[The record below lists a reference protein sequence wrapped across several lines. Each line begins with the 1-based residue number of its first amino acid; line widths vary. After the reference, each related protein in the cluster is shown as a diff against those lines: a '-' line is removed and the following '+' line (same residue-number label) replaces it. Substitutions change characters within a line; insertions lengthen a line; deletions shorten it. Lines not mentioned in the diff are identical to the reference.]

1 MRTDVIYTIR
11 QMSQVIKDKG
21 TMDELVI
28 QLLGGSACAYTQNWV
43 PIFTMNELFRPDT
56 DDRFYTVLKFIQD
69 KGFDPDD
76 YYVTML
82 HSNYIVANVIR
93 VTDETC
99 EQIYHATG
107 IDEFL
112 VFRPK
117 SLPLYAHGSVR
128 AALWDAVSS
137 TFEVKTEDEHKYRI
151 TYKEIEYGAATIEKL
166 IDPWLAD
173 ESRKGK
179 PCAII
184 IPDTDIWISDTTK
197 IREGFFNKY
206 TDQGHIIVNHNE
218 CIISETRCLPDDRG
232 YRLKLQSKQE
242 DNTNE
247 NTKIKRN
254 RTSDVAT

>member
-1 MRTDVIYTIR
+1 MRTDAIYTIR

-28 QLLGGSACAYTQNWV
+28 QLLGGSACAYTRNWV
-43 PIFTMNELFRPDT
+43 PIFTMNELFKSDT

-82 HSNYIVANVIR
+82 HSNYIVANVIH

-117 SLPLYAHGSVR
+117 SLPLYAHDSVR

-137 TFEVKTEDEHKYRI
+137 TFEVKTKDGHKYRI

-173 ESRKGK
+173 DSRKGK
-179 PCAII
+179 HCAIV
-184 IPDTDIWISDTTK
+184 IPDTDIWISDSIK
-197 IREGFFNKY
+197 IRECFFKKY
-206 TDQGHIIVNHNE
+206 MDQGHTIVNHNE
-218 CIISETRCLPDDRG
+218 CVIGETRCLPDDRG
-232 YRLKLQSKQE
+232 YRLKLQSE
-242 DNTNE
+242 
-247 NTKIKRN
+247 
-254 RTSDVAT
+254 

>member
-1 MRTDVIYTIR
+1 MRTDVIYTIG

-28 QLLGGSACAYTQNWV
+28 QLLGGSARGYTWNWV
-43 PIFTMNELFRPDT
+43 PIFTMNELFKPDT

-82 HSNYIVANVIR
+82 YSNYITANITR

-117 SLPLYAHGSVR
+117 SLPLYAHSSVR
-128 AALWDAVSS
+128 AVLQDEVSS
-137 TFEVKTEDEHKYRI
+137 TFEMKTEDGHGYRI
-151 TYKEIEYGAATIEKL
+151 TYKEIEYGAATIEKV

-173 ESRKGK
+173 DSRKGK
-179 PCAII
+179 HCAII

-197 IREGFFNKY
+197 IRECFFKKY
-206 TDQGHIIVNHNE
+206 MDQGHIIVNHNE
-218 CIISETRCLPDDRG
+218 CVISETRCLPDDRG
-232 YRLKLQSKQE
+232 YRLKLQSK
-242 DNTNE
+242 
-247 NTKIKRN
+247 
-254 RTSDVAT
+254 

>member
-1 MRTDVIYTIR
+1 MRTDAIYTIR

-28 QLLGGSACAYTQNWV
+28 QLLGGSACAYTRNWV
-43 PIFTMNELFRPDT
+43 PIFTMNELFKSDT

-82 HSNYIVANVIR
+82 HSNYIVANVIH

-137 TFEVKTEDEHKYRI
+137 TFEVKTKDGHKYRI

-173 ESRKGK
+173 DSRKGK
-179 PCAII
+179 HCAII
-184 IPDTDIWISDTTK
+184 IPDTDIWISDSTK
-197 IREGFFNKY
+197 IRECFFKKY
-206 TDQGHIIVNHNE
+206 MDQGHIIVNHNE
-218 CIISETRCLPDDRG
+218 CVIGETRCLPDDRG
-232 YRLKLQSKQE
+232 YRLKLQSK
-242 DNTNE
+242 
-247 NTKIKRN
+247 
-254 RTSDVAT
+254 

>member
-11 QMSQVIKDKG
+11 QMSQIIKDKG

-28 QLLGGSACAYTQNWV
+28 QLLGGSACAYTRNWV
-43 PIFTMNELFRPDT
+43 PIFTMNELFKSDT

-82 HSNYIVANVIR
+82 HSNYIVANVIH

-137 TFEVKTEDEHKYRI
+137 TFEVKTKDGHKYRI

-173 ESRKGK
+173 DSRKGK
-179 PCAII
+179 HCAII
-184 IPDTDIWISDTTK
+184 IPDTDIWISDSTK
-197 IREGFFNKY
+197 IRECFFKKY
-206 TDQGHIIVNHNE
+206 MDQGHIIVNHNE
-218 CIISETRCLPDDRG
+218 CVISETRCLPDDRG
-232 YRLKLQSKQE
+232 YRLKLQSK
-242 DNTNE
+242 
-247 NTKIKRN
+247 
-254 RTSDVAT
+254 

>member
-1 MRTDVIYTIR
+1 MRTDAIYTIR

-28 QLLGGSACAYTQNWV
+28 QLLGGSACAYTRNWV
-43 PIFTMNELFRPDT
+43 PIFTMNELFKSDT

-82 HSNYIVANVIR
+82 HSNYIVANVIH

-137 TFEVKTEDEHKYRI
+137 TFEVKTKDGHKYRI

-166 IDPWLAD
+166 IDPWLTD
-173 ESRKGK
+173 DSRKGK
-179 PCAII
+179 HCAII
-184 IPDTDIWISDTTK
+184 IPDTDIWISDSTK
-197 IREGFFNKY
+197 IRECFFKKY
-206 TDQGHIIVNHNE
+206 MDQGHIIVNHNE
-218 CIISETRCLPDDRG
+218 CVISETRCLPDDRG
-232 YRLKLQSKQE
+232 YRLKLQSK
-242 DNTNE
+242 
-247 NTKIKRN
+247 
-254 RTSDVAT
+254 

>member
-1 MRTDVIYTIR
+1 MRTDAIYTIR
-11 QMSQVIKDKG
+11 QMSQDIKDKG

-28 QLLGGSACAYTQNWV
+28 QLLGGSACAYTRNWV
-43 PIFTMNELFRPDT
+43 PIFTMNELFKSDT

-82 HSNYIVANVIR
+82 HSNYIVANVIH

-128 AALWDAVSS
+128 AALWDAASS
-137 TFEVKTEDEHKYRI
+137 TFEVKTKDEHKYRI

-173 ESRKGK
+173 DSRKGK
-179 PCAII
+179 HCAII
-184 IPDTDIWISDTTK
+184 IPDTDIWISDSTK
-197 IREGFFNKY
+197 IRECFFKKY
-206 TDQGHIIVNHNE
+206 MDQGHIIVNHNE
-218 CIISETRCLPDDRG
+218 CVISETRCLPDDRG
-232 YRLKLQSKQE
+232 YRLKLQSK
-242 DNTNE
+242 
-247 NTKIKRN
+247 
-254 RTSDVAT
+254 

>member
-1 MRTDVIYTIR
+1 MRTDAIYTIR

-28 QLLGGSACAYTQNWV
+28 QLLGGSACAYTRNWV
-43 PIFTMNELFRPDT
+43 PIFTMNELFKSDT

-82 HSNYIVANVIR
+82 HSNYIVANVIH

-137 TFEVKTEDEHKYRI
+137 TFEVKTKDGHKYRI

-173 ESRKGK
+173 DSRKGK
-179 PCAII
+179 HCAII
-184 IPDTDIWISDTTK
+184 IPDTDIWISDSTK
-197 IREGFFNKY
+197 IRECFFKKY
-206 TDQGHIIVNHNE
+206 MDQGHIIVNHNE
-218 CIISETRCLPDDRG
+218 CVISETRCLPDDRG

-242 DNTNE
+242 DNTDEIIKN
-247 NTKIKRN
+247 KRN
-254 RTSDVAT
+254 CTIDAAT

>member
-1 MRTDVIYTIR
+1 MRNNMITKKL
-11 QMSQVIKDKG
+11 IKFA
-21 TMDELVI
+21 
-28 QLLGGSACAYTQNWV
+28 LLFFLIGLTACDNKLN
-43 PIFTMNELFRPDT
+43 P
-56 DDRFYTVLKFIQD
+56 
-69 KGFDPDD
+69 GFDPDD

-82 HSNYIVANVIR
+82 HSNYIVANVIH

-137 TFEVKTEDEHKYRI
+137 TFEVKTKDGHKYRI

-173 ESRKGK
+173 DSRKGK
-179 PCAII
+179 HCAII
-184 IPDTDIWISDTTK
+184 IPDTDIWISDSTK
-197 IREGFFNKY
+197 IRECFFKKY
-206 TDQGHIIVNHNE
+206 MDQGHIIVNHNE
-218 CIISETRCLPDDRG
+218 CVISETRCLPDDRG
-232 YRLKLQSKQE
+232 YRLKLQSK
-242 DNTNE
+242 
-247 NTKIKRN
+247 
-254 RTSDVAT
+254 

>member
-1 MRTDVIYTIR
+1 MKTDVIYTIR
-11 QMSQVIKDKG
+11 QMSEIIKDKG

-28 QLLGGSACAYTQNWV
+28 QLLGGSARAYTWNWV
-43 PIFTMNELFRPDT
+43 PIFTMNELFKPDT
-56 DDRFYTVLKFIQD
+56 DNRFYTVLKFIQD

-82 HSNYIVANVIR
+82 HSNYITANITR

-128 AALWDAVSS
+128 AALWDVVSS
-137 TFEVKTEDEHKYRI
+137 TFEVKTKDEHKYRI

-173 ESRKGK
+173 DSRKGK
-179 PCAII
+179 HCAII
-184 IPDTDIWISDTTK
+184 IPDTDIWISDSTK
-197 IREGFFNKY
+197 IRECFFKKY
-206 TDQGHIIVNHNE
+206 MDQGHIIVNHNE
-218 CIISETRCLPDDRG
+218 CVISETRCLPDDRG
-232 YRLKLQSKQE
+232 YRLKLQSK
-242 DNTNE
+242 
-247 NTKIKRN
+247 
-254 RTSDVAT
+254 

>member
-1 MRTDVIYTIR
+1 MRTDAIYTIR

-28 QLLGGSACAYTQNWV
+28 QLLGGSACAYTRNWV
-43 PIFTMNELFRPDT
+43 PIFTMNELFKPDT

-82 HSNYIVANVIR
+82 HQNYIIANVTR

-117 SLPLYAHGSVR
+117 SLPLYAHSSVR
-128 AALWDAVSS
+128 AVLWDAVSS
-137 TFEVKTEDEHKYRI
+137 TFEVKTEDGQRYRI
-151 TYKEIEYGAATIEKL
+151 TYEEIEYGADTIEKL

-173 ESRKGK
+173 DSRKGK
-179 PCAII
+179 QCAII
-184 IPDTDIWISDTTK
+184 IPDTDIWISDTIK
-197 IREGFFNKY
+197 IRECFLKKY
-206 TDQGHIIVNHNE
+206 MDQGHIIVNHNE
-218 CIISETRCLPDDRG
+218 CVISETRCLPDDRG
-232 YRLKLQSKQE
+232 YRLKLQSK
-242 DNTNE
+242 
-247 NTKIKRN
+247 
-254 RTSDVAT
+254 

>member
-1 MRTDVIYTIR
+1 MRTDAIYTIE
-11 QMSQVIKDKG
+11 QMSQIIKDKE

-28 QLLGGSACAYTQNWV
+28 QLLGGSARAYTWNWV
-43 PIFTMNELFRPDT
+43 PIFTMNELFKPDT
-56 DDRFYTVLKFIQD
+56 DDRYYTVLKFIQD

-82 HSNYIVANVIR
+82 HSNYIIANIIR

-137 TFEVKTEDEHKYRI
+137 TFEVKTKDGHKYRI

-173 ESRKGK
+173 DSRKGK
-179 PCAII
+179 HCAII
-184 IPDTDIWISDTTK
+184 IPNIDIWISDSTK
-197 IREGFFNKY
+197 IRECFFKKY
-206 TDQGHIIVNHNE
+206 MDQGHIIVNHNE

-242 DNTNE
+242 DNTDEIIKN
-247 NTKIKRN
+247 KRN
-254 RTSDVAT
+254 CTIDAAT

>member
-1 MRTDVIYTIR
+1 MRTDAIYTIR

-28 QLLGGSACAYTQNWV
+28 QLLGGSARAYTWNWV
-43 PIFTMNELFRPDT
+43 PIFTMNELFKPDT

-69 KGFDPDD
+69 KDFDPDD

-82 HSNYIVANVIR
+82 HSNYITANIVR

-117 SLPLYAHGSVR
+117 SLPLYSHSSVR
-128 AALWDAVSS
+128 AVLRDAASS
-137 TFEVKTEDEHKYRI
+137 TFEVKTEDGHRYRI
-151 TYKEIEYGAATIEKL
+151 TYEEIEYGAATIEKL

-173 ESRKGK
+173 DSRKGK
-179 PCAII
+179 QCAII

-197 IREGFFNKY
+197 IRECFFKKY
-206 TDQGHIIVNHNE
+206 MDQGHIIVNHNE
-218 CIISETRCLPDDRG
+218 CVISETRCLPDDRG
-232 YRLKLQSKQE
+232 YRLKLQSK
-242 DNTNE
+242 
-247 NTKIKRN
+247 
-254 RTSDVAT
+254 

>member
-1 MRTDVIYTIR
+1 MRTDAIYTIR

-28 QLLGGSACAYTQNWV
+28 QVLGGSARAYTRNWV
-43 PIFTMNELFRPDT
+43 PIFTMNELFKSDT

-82 HSNYIVANVIR
+82 HSNYIVANVIH

-137 TFEVKTEDEHKYRI
+137 TFEVKTKDGHKYRI
-151 TYKEIEYGAATIEKL
+151 TYKEIEYGAATIEKV

-173 ESRKGK
+173 DSRKGK
-179 PCAII
+179 HCAII
-184 IPDTDIWISDTTK
+184 IPDTDIWISDSTK
-197 IREGFFNKY
+197 IRECFFKKY
-206 TDQGHIIVNHNE
+206 MDQGHIIVNHNE
-218 CIISETRCLPDDRG
+218 CVISETRCLPDDRG
-232 YRLKLQSKQE
+232 YRLKLQSK
-242 DNTNE
+242 
-247 NTKIKRN
+247 
-254 RTSDVAT
+254 

>member
-28 QLLGGSACAYTQNWV
+28 QLLGGSACAYTRNWV
-43 PIFTMNELFRPDT
+43 PIFTMNELFKPDT

-76 YYVTML
+76 YYVTIL
-82 HSNYIVANVIR
+82 HSNYIVANIIR

-107 IDEFL
+107 LDNFL

-117 SLPLYAHGSVR
+117 SLLLYSHSSVR
-128 AALWDAVSS
+128 AVLQDAVSS
-137 TFEVKTEDEHKYRI
+137 TFEVRTEDEHRYRI
-151 TYKEIEYGAATIEKL
+151 TYKEIEYGAATIEKV

-173 ESRKGK
+173 DSRKEK
-179 PCAII
+179 QCAII

-197 IREGFFNKY
+197 IRECFFKKY
-206 TDQGHIIVNHNE
+206 MDQGHIIVNHNE
-218 CIISETRCLPDDRG
+218 CVISETRCLPDDRG

-242 DNTNE
+242 DNTDEIIKN
-247 NTKIKRN
+247 KRN
-254 RTSDVAT
+254 CTIDAAT

>member
-28 QLLGGSACAYTQNWV
+28 QLLGGSACAYTRNWV
-43 PIFTMNELFRPDT
+43 PIFTMNELFKPDT
-56 DDRFYTVLKFIQD
+56 ADRFYTVLKFIQD

-82 HSNYIVANVIR
+82 HSNYIIANVTR

-117 SLPLYAHGSVR
+117 SLPLYAHSSVR
-128 AALWDAVSS
+128 AVLWDEADN
-137 TFEVKTEDEHKYRI
+137 TFEVKTKDKHKYRI

-173 ESRKGK
+173 DSRKGK
-179 PCAII
+179 QCAII
-184 IPDTDIWISDTTK
+184 IPDTDIWISDTIK
-197 IREGFFNKY
+197 IRECFFKKY
-206 TDQGHIIVNHNE
+206 MNQGHIIVNHNE
-218 CIISETRCLPDDRG
+218 CVISETRCLPDDRG
-232 YRLKLQSKQE
+232 YRLKLQSK
-242 DNTNE
+242 
-247 NTKIKRN
+247 
-254 RTSDVAT
+254 

>member
-1 MRTDVIYTIR
+1 MRTDAIYTIR

-28 QLLGGSACAYTQNWV
+28 QLLGGSACTYTRNWV
-43 PIFTMNELFRPDT
+43 PIFTMNELFKPDT

-82 HSNYIVANVIR
+82 HSNYIVANVIH

-137 TFEVKTEDEHKYRI
+137 TFEVKTKDGHKYRI

-173 ESRKGK
+173 DSRKGK
-179 PCAII
+179 HCAII
-184 IPDTDIWISDTTK
+184 IPDTDIWISDSTK
-197 IREGFFNKY
+197 IRECFFKKY
-206 TDQGHIIVNHNE
+206 MDQGHIIVNHNE
-218 CIISETRCLPDDRG
+218 CAISETRCLPDDRG
-232 YRLKLQSKQE
+232 YRLKLQSK
-242 DNTNE
+242 
-247 NTKIKRN
+247 
-254 RTSDVAT
+254 

>member
-21 TMDELVI
+21 TLDELVI
-28 QLLGGSACAYTQNWV
+28 QLLGGSACAYTRNWV
-43 PIFTMNELFRPDT
+43 PIFTMNELFKPDT

-76 YYVTML
+76 YYVTIL
-82 HSNYIVANVIR
+82 HSNYIVANIIR

-107 IDEFL
+107 LDEFL

-117 SLPLYAHGSVR
+117 SLPLYAHSYVR
-128 AALWDAVSS
+128 AVLRDVASS
-137 TFEVKTEDEHKYRI
+137 TIEVKTEDGHSYRI

-173 ESRKGK
+173 DSRKEK
-179 PCAII
+179 QCAII

-197 IREGFFNKY
+197 IRE
-206 TDQGHIIVNHNE
+206 
-218 CIISETRCLPDDRG
+218 
-232 YRLKLQSKQE
+232 
-242 DNTNE
+242 
-247 NTKIKRN
+247 
-254 RTSDVAT
+254 

>member
-1 MRTDVIYTIR
+1 MNSDAIYTIR

-28 QLLGGSACAYTQNWV
+28 QLLGGSACAYTRNWV
-43 PIFTMNELFRPDT
+43 PIFTMNELFKSDT
-56 DDRFYTVLKFIQD
+56 DDRFYTVWKFIQD

-82 HSNYIVANVIR
+82 HSNYIVANVIH

-112 VFRPK
+112 VFRSK
-117 SLPLYAHGSVR
+117 SLLLYSHSSVR
-128 AALWDAVSS
+128 AVLQDAVSS
-137 TFEVKTEDEHKYRI
+137 TFEVKTKDGHKYRI

-173 ESRKGK
+173 DSRKGK
-179 PCAII
+179 HCAII
-184 IPDTDIWISDTTK
+184 IPDTDIWISDSTK
-197 IREGFFNKY
+197 IRECFFKKY
-206 TDQGHIIVNHNE
+206 MDQGHIIVNHNE
-218 CIISETRCLPDDRG
+218 CVISETRCLPDDRG
-232 YRLKLQSKQE
+232 YRLKLQSK
-242 DNTNE
+242 
-247 NTKIKRN
+247 
-254 RTSDVAT
+254 

>member
-1 MRTDVIYTIR
+1 MRTDVIYTIG

-28 QLLGGSACAYTQNWV
+28 QLLGGSARAYTWNWV
-43 PIFTMNELFRPDT
+43 PIFTMNELFKPDT

-82 HSNYIVANVIR
+82 HSNYITANITR

-112 VFRPK
+112 VFRTK
-117 SLPLYAHGSVR
+117 SLLLSSHSSVR
-128 AALWDAVSS
+128 AVLQDEVSS
-137 TFEVKTEDEHKYRI
+137 TFAVKTEDDHEYHI

-166 IDPWLAD
+166 IDPWLVD
-173 ESRKGK
+173 DSRKGK
-179 PCAII
+179 HCAII
-184 IPDTDIWISDTTK
+184 IPDTDIWISDSIK
-197 IREGFFNKY
+197 IRECFFKKY
-206 TDQGHIIVNHNE
+206 MDQGHIIVNHNE
-218 CIISETRCLPDDRG
+218 CVIGETRCLPDDRG
-232 YRLKLQSKQE
+232 YRLKLQSE
-242 DNTNE
+242 
-247 NTKIKRN
+247 
-254 RTSDVAT
+254 

>member
-11 QMSQVIKDKG
+11 QMSQIIKDKG

-28 QLLGGSACAYTQNWV
+28 QLLGGSACAYTRNWV
-43 PIFTMNELFRPDT
+43 PIFTMNELFKSDT

-82 HSNYIVANVIR
+82 HSNYIVANVIH

-137 TFEVKTEDEHKYRI
+137 TFEVKTKDGHKYRI

-173 ESRKGK
+173 DSRKGK
-179 PCAII
+179 HCAII
-184 IPDTDIWISDTTK
+184 IPDTDIWISDSTK
-197 IREGFFNKY
+197 IRECFFKKY
-206 TDQGHIIVNHNE
+206 MDRGHIIVNHNE
-218 CIISETRCLPDDRG
+218 CVISETRCLPDDRG
-232 YRLKLQSKQE
+232 YRLKLQSK
-242 DNTNE
+242 
-247 NTKIKRN
+247 
-254 RTSDVAT
+254 

>member
-1 MRTDVIYTIR
+1 MYGIKEGLEMRTDVIYTIR

-28 QLLGGSACAYTQNWV
+28 QLLGGSSCAYTRNWV
-43 PIFTMNELFRPDT
+43 PIFTMNELFKSDT

-76 YYVTML
+76 YYATML
-82 HSNYIVANVIR
+82 HSNYIVANVIH

-117 SLPLYAHGSVR
+117 SLPLHAHGSVR

-137 TFEVKTEDEHKYRI
+137 TFEVKTKDGHKYRI
-151 TYKEIEYGAATIEKL
+151 TYKEIEYGAATIEKV

-173 ESRKGK
+173 DSRKGK
-179 PCAII
+179 HCAII
-184 IPDTDIWISDTTK
+184 IPDTDIWISDSTK
-197 IREGFFNKY
+197 IRECFFKKY
-206 TDQGHIIVNHNE
+206 MDQGHIIVNHNE
-218 CIISETRCLPDDRG
+218 CVISETRCIPDDRG
-232 YRLKLQSKQE
+232 YRLKLQSK
-242 DNTNE
+242 
-247 NTKIKRN
+247 
-254 RTSDVAT
+254 

>member
-1 MRTDVIYTIR
+1 MRTDAIYTIR

-28 QLLGGSACAYTQNWV
+28 QILGGSACAYTRNWV
-43 PIFTMNELFRPDT
+43 PIFTMNELFKPDT

-128 AALWDAVSS
+128 AALWDAASS
-137 TFEVKTEDEHKYRI
+137 TFEVKTKDEHKYRI

-166 IDPWLAD
+166 IDPWLVD
-173 ESRKGK
+173 DSRKGK
-179 PCAII
+179 HCAII

-197 IREGFFNKY
+197 IRECFFKKY
-206 TDQGHIIVNHNE
+206 MDQGGHIIVNHNE
-218 CIISETRCLPDDRG
+218 CVISETRCLPDDRG
-232 YRLKLQSKQE
+232 YRLKLQSK
-242 DNTNE
+242 
-247 NTKIKRN
+247 
-254 RTSDVAT
+254 

>member
-1 MRTDVIYTIR
+1 MRTDAIYTIR

-28 QLLGGSACAYTQNWV
+28 QLLGGSACAYTRNWV
-43 PIFTMNELFRPDT
+43 PIFTMNELFKPDT

-69 KGFDPDD
+69 KDFDPDD
-76 YYVTML
+76 YYVTIL

-137 TFEVKTEDEHKYRI
+137 TFEVKTKDGHKYRI

-173 ESRKGK
+173 DSRKGK
-179 PCAII
+179 HCTII
-184 IPDTDIWISDTTK
+184 IPDTDIWISDSTK
-197 IREGFFNKY
+197 IRECFFKKY
-206 TDQGHIIVNHNE
+206 MDQGHIIVNHNE
-218 CIISETRCLPDDRG
+218 CVISETRCLPDDRG
-232 YRLKLQSKQE
+232 YRLKLQSK
-242 DNTNE
+242 
-247 NTKIKRN
+247 
-254 RTSDVAT
+254 

>member
-1 MRTDVIYTIR
+1 MRTDAIYTIR

-28 QLLGGSACAYTQNWV
+28 QLLGGSACAYTRNWV
-43 PIFTMNELFRPDT
+43 PIFTMNELFKQDT
-56 DDRFYTVLKFIQD
+56 DDRYYTVLKFIQD

-82 HSNYIVANVIR
+82 HSNYIVANVIH

-137 TFEVKTEDEHKYRI
+137 TFEVKTKDGHKYRI

-173 ESRKGK
+173 DSRKGK
-179 PCAII
+179 HCAII
-184 IPDTDIWISDTTK
+184 IPDTDIWISDSTK
-197 IREGFFNKY
+197 IRECFFKKY
-206 TDQGHIIVNHNE
+206 MDQGHIIVNHNE
-218 CIISETRCLPDDRG
+218 CVISETRCLPDDRG
-232 YRLKLQSKQE
+232 YRLKLQSK
-242 DNTNE
+242 
-247 NTKIKRN
+247 
-254 RTSDVAT
+254 

>member
-1 MRTDVIYTIR
+1 MRTDAIYTIR

-28 QLLGGSACAYTQNWV
+28 QLLGGSACAYTRNWV
-43 PIFTMNELFRPDT
+43 PIFTMNELFKSDT

-76 YYVTML
+76 CYATML
-82 HSNYIVANVIR
+82 HSNYITTNIIR

-137 TFEVKTEDEHKYRI
+137 TFEVKTKDGHKYRI
-151 TYKEIEYGAATIEKL
+151 TYKEIEYGAATIEKV

-173 ESRKGK
+173 DSRKGK
-179 PCAII
+179 HCAII
-184 IPDTDIWISDTTK
+184 IPDTDIWISDSTK
-197 IREGFFNKY
+197 IRECFFKKY
-206 TDQGHIIVNHNE
+206 MDQGHIIVNHNE
-218 CIISETRCLPDDRG
+218 CVISETRCLPDDRG
-232 YRLKLQSKQE
+232 YRLKLQSK
-242 DNTNE
+242 
-247 NTKIKRN
+247 
-254 RTSDVAT
+254 

>member
-1 MRTDVIYTIR
+1 MYRIKEYLEMRTDVIYTIG

-28 QLLGGSACAYTQNWV
+28 QVLGGSARAYTWDWV
-43 PIFTMNELFRPDT
+43 PIFTMNELFKPDT

-82 HSNYIVANVIR
+82 HSNYISANVTR

-117 SLPLYAHGSVR
+117 SLLLYSHSSVR
-128 AALWDAVSS
+128 AVLQDEVDN
-137 TFEVKTEDEHKYRI
+137 TFEVKTEDAHEYHI
-151 TYKEIEYGAATIEKL
+151 TYKEIEYGATTIEKL

-173 ESRKGK
+173 DSRKGK

-197 IREGFFNKY
+197 IRECFFKKY
-206 TDQGHIIVNHNE
+206 MDQGHIIVNHNE
-218 CIISETRCLPDDRG
+218 CVISETRCLPDDRG
-232 YRLKLQSKQE
+232 YRLKLQSK
-242 DNTNE
+242 
-247 NTKIKRN
+247 
-254 RTSDVAT
+254 

>member
-11 QMSQVIKDKG
+11 QMSQIIKDKG

-28 QLLGGSACAYTQNWV
+28 QLLGGSACAYTRNWV
-43 PIFTMNELFRPDT
+43 PIFTMNELFKSDA

-82 HSNYIVANVIR
+82 HSNYIVANVIH

-137 TFEVKTEDEHKYRI
+137 TFEVKTKDGHKYRI

-173 ESRKGK
+173 DSRKGK
-179 PCAII
+179 HCAII
-184 IPDTDIWISDTTK
+184 IPDTDIWISDSTK
-197 IREGFFNKY
+197 IRECFFKKY
-206 TDQGHIIVNHNE
+206 MDQGHIIVNHNE
-218 CIISETRCLPDDRG
+218 CVISETRCLPDDRG
-232 YRLKLQSKQE
+232 YRLKLQSK
-242 DNTNE
+242 
-247 NTKIKRN
+247 
-254 RTSDVAT
+254 

>member
-21 TMDELVI
+21 TLDELVI
-28 QLLGGSACAYTQNWV
+28 QLLGGSACAYTRNWV
-43 PIFTMNELFRPDT
+43 PIFTMNELFKPDT

-76 YYVTML
+76 YYVTIL
-82 HSNYIVANVIR
+82 HSNYIVANIIR

-107 IDEFL
+107 LDEFL

-117 SLPLYAHGSVR
+117 SLPLYAHSYVR
-128 AALWDAVSS
+128 AVLRDVASS
-137 TFEVKTEDEHKYRI
+137 TIEVKTEDGHSYRI

-173 ESRKGK
+173 DSRKEK
-179 PCAII
+179 QCAII

-197 IREGFFNKY
+197 IRECFFKKY
-206 TDQGHIIVNHNE
+206 MDQGHIIVNHNE
-218 CIISETRCLPDDRG
+218 CVISETRCLPDDHG

-242 DNTNE
+242 DNTDEIIKN
-247 NTKIKRN
+247 KRN
-254 RTSDVAT
+254 CTIDAAT

>member
-1 MRTDVIYTIR
+1 MRTDAIYTIR

-28 QLLGGSACAYTQNWV
+28 QLLGGSACAYTLDWV
-43 PIFTMNELFRPDT
+43 PIFTMNELFKPDT

-173 ESRKGK
+173 DSRKGK

-184 IPDTDIWISDTTK
+184 IPDTDIWISDNIK
-197 IREGFFNKY
+197 IRECFFKKY
-206 TDQGHIIVNHNE
+206 MGQGHIIVNHNE
-218 CIISETRCLPDDRG
+218 CIISETRCFPDDRG
-232 YRLKLQSKQE
+232 YRLNLQSK
-242 DNTNE
+242 
-247 NTKIKRN
+247 
-254 RTSDVAT
+254 